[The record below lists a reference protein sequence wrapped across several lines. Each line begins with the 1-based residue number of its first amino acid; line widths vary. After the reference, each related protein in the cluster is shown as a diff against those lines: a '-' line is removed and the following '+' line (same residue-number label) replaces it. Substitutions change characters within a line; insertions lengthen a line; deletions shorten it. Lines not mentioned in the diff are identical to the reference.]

1 MATFQE
7 KLARFETAKANV
19 EALVSAGVDLKS
31 EAAVP
36 AGLEF
41 VNAFDDL
48 AQEFGHKLLQPL
60 RQRTDF
66 VRPDPTTQR

>member
-7 KLARFETAKANV
+7 KLARFEIAKANV

-41 VNAFDDL
+41 VYAFDDL
-48 AQEFGHKLLQPL
+48 AQEFGHRILKPL
-60 RQRTDF
+60 GKKGNF
-66 VRPDPTTQR
+66 VRPDPATQL